1 MDMGTTLPGAT
12 ARDAKP
18 DARLID
24 LRAIGAAVRR
34 RKWWALAA
42 MALVLAATALAYML
56 TPKAY
61 EASGTIALDRRTV
74 ELVATKD
81 APGLTTD
88 SPTVDTTVQVLTSPR
103 LAGEVVDMLGLA
115 KVSGFGLDEDGQA
128 TTPEAARRRAIAA
141 VRGGLSVKRTGV
153 SYAISV
159 AYRAGEADIAARVAN
174 GIIDRYIADQQGGR
188 EDERTRQ
195 TTLLRER
202 INGLRGE
209 VIRAESAVARY
220 RGASNLIAVD
230 QNSTA
235 VQQEISVLNTQ
246 LATAEAERAASQA
259 RLSALGG
266 NGAAESP
273 LLRDLRSQ
281 QAQLSAQR
289 AGLAGRYGPLHPDL
303 ARIDRQLADV
313 NGNIAAERTRVR
325 TNLEADL
332 RVASGRAAAVR
343 GSLDRAQGGLSAGN
357 AASVQLNEL
366 ERNAESARGLYQAL
380 LDRYRQAVAAQGT
393 DQSDAYVISRAQ
405 VPGGPVSPNL
415 GLFAIGGLIAAL
427 LAGSALI
434 AVLEMS
440 ENGLRSRGEVEEQ
453 LGVPVIGTVPDLAS
467 VPGGRAARGDPMGP
481 ADFLVASETSVFSEA
496 FRSIRAAL
504 RIGQS
509 GQIVRSL
516 AITSALPNE
525 GKTTT
530 AMCLARS
537 AALAG
542 GRVVLVDCDARRRAS
557 SRQMAGRA
565 VSGLGDV
572 LADGMALDQALIR
585 DEASGAYILAQTGQR
600 ANESDLLTSEGMA
613 KLIGQLEER
622 FDLVILDT
630 APVLALAEA
639 RAIAGMAD
647 GVLLVTRWRKTPAN
661 AATLA
666 VDLLGRAGADV
677 KGAALTMVD
686 LRVQSKSGL
695 GDEMMYYSKFKQYYA

>member
-1 MDMGTTLPGAT
+1 MDMSPTHGEASR
-12 ARDAKP
+12 RDAQP
-18 DARLID
+18 DSRLID
-24 LRAIGAAVRR
+24 LRGILAAIRR
-34 RKWWALAA
+34 RRWWALLAV
-42 MALVLAATALAYML
+42 ALVLAATAMAYL
-56 TPKAY
+56 FTPKSY

-103 LAGEVVDMLGLA
+103 LAGEVVDSLGLA
-115 KVSGFGLDEDGQA
+115 SVQGFGLTDNGEG
-128 TTPEAARRRAIAA
+128 TTPDVARRRAIAV
-141 VRGGLSVKRTGV
+141 VRRGLTVKRTGV

-159 AYRAGEADIAARVAN
+159 AYRSGEPEIAARVAN
-174 GIIDRYIADQQGGR
+174 GIIDRYIAGQQGGR
-188 EDERTRQ
+188 EEERTRQ
-195 TTLLRER
+195 TGLLRDR

-220 RGASNLIAVD
+220 RGASNLIDVD

-246 LATAEAERAASQA
+246 LANAEADRAASQA

-281 QAQLSAQR
+281 EAQLSAQR
-289 AGLAGRYGPLHPDL
+289 AGLAQRYGALHPDL
-303 ARIDRQLADV
+303 RRIDQQLADV
-313 NGNIAAERTRVR
+313 NRNIAAERVRVR
-325 TNLEADL
+325 SNLDADL
-332 RVASGRAAAVR
+332 RVASGRASAVR
-343 GSLDRAQGGLSAGN
+343 SSLSRAQGGLSAGN

-405 VPGGPVSPNL
+405 VPGAPVSPNL
-415 GLFAIGGLIAAL
+415 GLFAIGGLVAAL
-427 LAGSALI
+427 LAGSALV
-434 AVLEMS
+434 AVLEMA
-440 ENGLRSRGEVEEQ
+440 ENGLRSRGEVEER

-467 VPGGRAARGDPMGP
+467 VPGGKAVRGDPMGP
-481 ADFLVASETSVFSEA
+481 ADFLIAKETSVFSEA
-496 FRSIRAAL
+496 FRSIRTAL

-530 AMCLARS
+530 AICLARS
-537 AALAG
+537 VALAG
-542 GRVVLVDCDARRRAS
+542 GRVVLVDCDARQRAS
-557 SRQMAGRA
+557 SRQMAGQA
-565 VSGLGDV
+565 LVGLGDV
-572 LADGMALDQALIR
+572 LADGMTLDRALLR
-585 DEASGAYILAQTGQR
+585 DEASGAFILAQTGQR
-600 ANESDLLTSEGMA
+600 AHESDLLTSEAMA
-613 KLIGQLEER
+613 KLIGELEER

-647 GVLLVTRWRKTPAN
+647 GVLLVTRWRRTPAN
-661 AATLA
+661 ATALA

-686 LRVQSKSGL
+686 LRVQARSGL
-695 GDEMMYYSKFKQYYA
+695 GDEMMYYDKFKKYYA